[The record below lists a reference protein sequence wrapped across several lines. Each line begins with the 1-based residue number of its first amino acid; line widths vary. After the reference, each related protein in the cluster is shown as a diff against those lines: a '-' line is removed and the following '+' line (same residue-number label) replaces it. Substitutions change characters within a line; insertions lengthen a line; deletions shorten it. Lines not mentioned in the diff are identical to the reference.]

1 MTSAAPSPWV
11 PSAVASGTASRA
23 RATLPGVNDCRAV
36 SQRYGRGLPSLEVR
50 CERSALRIPYPPC
63 QHDEALTPLCA
74 PKSAGNFAVWGG
86 LFSTFDCTFVWL
98 RRKEDP
104 WNSIASGALTG
115 GVLAARGGWRAAS
128 RSAAVGGVLLA
139 MIEGLNICLTKMLA
153 DSSAPPYVSA
163 APRGTRVPGT
173 RGLLHNHA
181 AFLVSLLLRR
191 LRRPPTSRRRCRR
204 QRRRRRPRASLPPS
218 ILRTLRRGVR
228 HPKRAPGD
236 ACCPRKCLFSGL
248 CRRCRAQRHVSR

>member
-36 SQRYGRGLPSLEVR
+36 SQRYGRGPPSLEVR

-173 RGLLHNHA
+173 RGSAGPLPA
-181 AFLVSLLLRR
+181 AADAGASGGDAARAQACLRAMPSTETR
-191 LRRPPTSRRRCRR
+191 EQGSRRVTFC
-204 QRRRRRPRASLPPS
+204 
-218 ILRTLRRGVR
+218 G
-228 HPKRAPGD
+228 G
-236 ACCPRKCLFSGL
+236 CGESGAL
-248 CRRCRAQRHVSR
+248 